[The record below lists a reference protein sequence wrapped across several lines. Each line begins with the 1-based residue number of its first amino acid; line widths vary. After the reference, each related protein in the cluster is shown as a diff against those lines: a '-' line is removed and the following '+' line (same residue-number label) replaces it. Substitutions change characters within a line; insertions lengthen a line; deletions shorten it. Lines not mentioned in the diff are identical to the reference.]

1 MKFPNKIF
9 PYKESVIYHM
19 EVILELV
26 ETHKSISLADL
37 YNQTKTKIPYIED
50 FINALTCLYSIE
62 KITIDETSKEILYA
76 F

>member
-26 ETHKSISLADL
+26 ETHKSISPADL
-37 YNQTKTKIPYIED
+37 YNQTKIPYIED

-62 KITIDETSKEILYA
+62 KITIDEMSKEILYA